1 MGHYDALFQPMKIGT
16 MEIKNRIVMVAMGIH
31 YKELTN
37 PDGSYTQRGIDYFIE
52 RAKGGAGL
60 IVTGA
65 MQVQNRFEADHEG
78 TTISTAGEA
87 YVKGMKPL
95 TDAVHGYGCKIV
107 TQLTAGT
114 GRQAPYWLS
123 DNSDPIGPSD
133 GLPNVWNPAIK
144 HRALT
149 VDEIRTYYVEGF
161 RKGAVVVKEAGFD
174 GIEIHAV
181 HEGYLLDQFAI
192 KNMNHR
198 TDEFGGSVE
207 NRLRFCKEI
216 IDAIHESCGES
227 YPVMMRYSVVS
238 KMKTF
243 NDGALPGETY
253 TEFGRDY
260 EDSIEVA
267 KYLEKIGYAALDAD
281 NGTYDSWF
289 WPHPPVYM
297 PAYCNLEDC
306 AFIKK
311 HVGIPVICA
320 GKMEEPEVCNQAIA
334 DGKID
339 AVGMA
344 RMLLAEPAW
353 ANKAAAGKADE
364 IRPCIGCQI
373 GCLGRLFAG
382 KRMGCAVNPQTC
394 SEKELEL
401 KPVDRPKHIVVVGAG
416 IAGMEAAKDLA
427 VRGHRVSL
435 YEASGQVGGAFIA
448 ASSMSFKEQDKKLIT
463 WFDNEVKK
471 AGVEIHMNTPVT
483 KELLAQLNPDE
494 IIVATGAKARE
505 LSNIPGIEAA
515 GIINAIDALTT
526 RKNEIGDKV
535 VIIGGG
541 LTGIEMAYD
550 MTLSGKKAEI
560 VEMKDKV
567 LDMPDLCAANGQM
580 LTQIIKYYHIPIHTG
595 ANITKFEDKK
605 VYFTVGGEEKWIEAD
620 TVVSS
625 IGYNANKELYDEIK
639 SSYGDKVHLIGDCEK
654 VSNLLNATWSACELA
669 AVL

>member
-1 MGHYDALFQPMKIGT
+1 
-16 MEIKNRIVMVAMGIH
+16 
-31 YKELTN
+31 
-37 PDGSYTQRGIDYFIE
+37 
-52 RAKGGAGL
+52 
-60 IVTGA
+60 
-65 MQVQNRFEADHEG
+65 
-78 TTISTAGEA
+78 
-87 YVKGMKPL
+87 
-95 TDAVHGYGCKIV
+95 
-107 TQLTAGT
+107 
-114 GRQAPYWLS
+114 
-123 DNSDPIGPSD
+123 
-133 GLPNVWNPAIK
+133 
-144 HRALT
+144 
-149 VDEIRTYYVEGF
+149 
-161 RKGAVVVKEAGFD
+161 
-174 GIEIHAV
+174 
-181 HEGYLLDQFAI
+181 
-192 KNMNHR
+192 
-198 TDEFGGSVE
+198 
-207 NRLRFCKEI
+207 
-216 IDAIHESCGES
+216 
-227 YPVMMRYSVVS
+227 
-238 KMKTF
+238 
-243 NDGALPGETY
+243 
-253 TEFGRDY
+253 
-260 EDSIEVA
+260 
-267 KYLEKIGYAALDAD
+267 
-281 NGTYDSWF
+281 
-289 WPHPPVYM
+289 
-297 PAYCNLEDC
+297 
-306 AFIKK
+306 
-311 HVGIPVICA
+311 
-320 GKMEEPEVCNQAIA
+320 
-334 DGKID
+334 
-339 AVGMA
+339 
-344 RMLLAEPAW
+344 
-353 ANKAAAGKADE
+353 
-364 IRPCIGCQI
+364 
-373 GCLGRLFAG
+373 
-382 KRMGCAVNPQTC
+382 
-394 SEKELEL
+394 
-401 KPVDRPKHIVVVGAG
+401 GAG

-526 RKNEIGDKV
+526 RKNEIGAKV

-625 IGYNANKELYDEIK
+625 IGYNADKELYDEIK